1 MAVVFEA
8 TILVDADEKWYI
20 ELKDTVDGRI
30 VHCQDVEDLEKKV
43 EELGADY
50 GGHVDEVRW
59 MKAED
64 VLPHIMDEIRV
75 QMAEARAKIEED
87 SGEAL
92 TPMAEVVED

>member
-8 TILVDADEKWYI
+8 TILVDPDEKWYI

-30 VHCQDVEDLEKKV
+30 VHCQNVEELEKKV

-59 MKAED
+59 TKAED

-92 TPMAEVVED
+92 TPIVEEV

>member
-8 TILVDADEKWYI
+8 TILVDEDEKWYI

-30 VHCQDVEDLEKKV
+30 VHCQNVEELEKKV

-59 MKAED
+59 TKAED

-92 TPMAEVVED
+92 TPIAEEV

>member
-30 VHCQDVEDLEKKV
+30 VHCQDIEDLEKKV

-59 MKAED
+59 MKADD

>member
-59 MKAED
+59 MKADD

>member
-1 MAVVFEA
+1 MAVIFEA
-8 TILVDADEKWYI
+8 TILVDENEAWYI

-30 VHCQDVEDLEKKV
+30 VHCHDIEDLEKKV

-59 MKAED
+59 VKADD

-87 SGEAL
+87 SGEPL
-92 TPMAEVVED
+92 TPMAEEV

>member
-8 TILVDADEKWYI
+8 TILVDENEKWYI

-30 VHCQDVEDLEKKV
+30 VHCQNVEELEKKV

-59 MKAED
+59 TKAED

-92 TPMAEVVED
+92 TPIAEEV

>member
-8 TILVDADEKWYI
+8 TIRVDETENWYI

-30 VHCQDVEDLEKKV
+30 VHCLNVEELEKKV

-59 MKAED
+59 IKDED
-64 VLPHIMDEIRV
+64 VLPHIMDDVRMK
-75 QMAEARAKIEED
+75 MAEARAKIEED
-87 SGEAL
+87 TGEAL
-92 TPMAEVVED
+92 TPVAEEA

>member
-8 TILVDADEKWYI
+8 KILVDDNESWYI
-20 ELKDTVDGRI
+20 ELKDTVDGRV
-30 VHCQDVEDLEKKV
+30 VHCQDIEDLEKKV

-59 MKAED
+59 MKADD

-87 SGEAL
+87 SGEPL
-92 TPMAEVVED
+92 TPMAEEVEA

>member
-1 MAVVFEA
+1 MSVVFEA
-8 TILVDADEKWYI
+8 TIFVDEDEKWFI

-30 VHCQDVEDLEKKV
+30 VHCHNIEELESKV

-59 MKAED
+59 TKADD
-64 VLPHIMDEIRV
+64 VLPHIMDEIRA

-87 SGEAL
+87 SGEL
-92 TPMAEVVED
+92 ITPVVEEK

>member
-8 TILVDADEKWYI
+8 TILVNENESWYI

-59 MKAED
+59 MKADD
-64 VLPHIMDEIRV
+64 VLPHIMDEIRM

-92 TPMAEVVED
+92 TPVAEEV